1 MSVYILSTMTN
12 SVRYRTY
19 DTTKPDAPRP
29 IGKDIFIQGGK
40 GLASERSGFGD
51 KETCEISGNPIWTA
65 QGFVTP
71 ISDSDYER
79 LKIQHTFKR
88 HLERGLVKV
97 VNRDISENHGA
108 ITKEARDMNMD
119 GFAPMSQSRLGQTV
133 KVSTKKLDAEQK
145 FRL

>member
-19 DTTKPDAPRP
+19 DTTRKDAPRP

-51 KETCEISGNPIWTA
+51 KETCKVSGNPVWTA

-71 ISDSDYER
+71 ITEADYER
-79 LKIQHTFKR
+79 LQHQPTFKR
-88 HLERGLVKV
+88 HLERGLLKV
-97 VNRDISENHGA
+97 LNKDISENHGA
-108 ITKEARDMNMD
+108 ITKETRNMETD
-119 GFAPMSQSRLGQTV
+119 GFAPMSASRLGGTV
-133 KVSTKKLDAEQK
+133 KVSTKSIDVEQK